1 MLNKGFILEN
11 RYKIDSVVGKGGT
24 SIVYRA
30 LDTKAND
37 AQRAVKEVMKTN
49 GTDAYNARQESLLI
63 KQFYEKDVS
72 NSYFPNIIEIIDNDP
87 DALYIVQDYI
97 DGVTMEKLLK
107 YDPIKP
113 KTLLR
118 YAKDICSVMS
128 FIHKCG
134 FIHSDMKPDNIMV
147 VRNTEDFEN
156 TRQPEKIGRLKFI
169 DFGSV
174 IERREG
180 TFAYTPAYAA
190 PEQFRREELDE
201 KTDIFNIGATCY
213 HMLTG
218 KKPMNVSVNG
228 KLVSSA
234 ERFVF
239 DKNMNAAV
247 VRIIRKCVSD
257 DKAKR
262 YRSCD
267 ELYADLDRAE
277 NHTYVKVTGIIAG
290 LAAVSLAFSGFAG
303 MMAKKG
309 RNEDFNKL
317 LARAENASTY
327 ESRAAAFE
335 DVINADGSYSD
346 AYLKLIELYKSDD
359 VFDEKEAGQIL
370 KLINEN
376 INLMQKDSGYEDVAF
391 ELGILYWYYYFYG
404 SDPAVESSTSGKI
417 TAVKWFREAQTAA
430 FKRREQDK
438 YEIARVYCTI
448 GDFYS
453 QMLKKEN
460 KLLKKD
466 YSADLWNSMNELNEL
481 VETENAGS
489 DLIILETYRTLVNL
503 ENDNMNELA
512 KSDISY
518 AEQAEFLDNI
528 SEKTRSINTDDDSA
542 NSTKEYILSACES
555 IRERIEGSE

>member
-30 LDTKAND
+30 LDMKAND

-63 KQFYEKDVS
+63 KQFYEKDVN
-72 NSYFPNIIEIIDNDP
+72 NSFFPNIIEIIDNDP
-87 DALYIVQDYI
+87 NALYIVQDYI

-107 YDPIKP
+107 YDSFKP

-118 YAKDICSVMS
+118 YAKDICSAMS

-147 VRNTEDFEN
+147 VRNTEDLEN
-156 TRQPEKIGRLKFI
+156 SKHPEKLGRLKFI

-213 HMLTG
+213 YMLTG

-239 DKNMNAAV
+239 DKNMNAAI
-247 VRIIRKCVSD
+247 VRIIRKCVND
-257 DKAKR
+257 DRAKR

-267 ELYADLDRAE
+267 ELYAELDKAE
-277 NHTYVKVTGIIAG
+277 NHTYVKATGIIAG
-290 LAAVSLAFSGFAG
+290 LAAVSLAFSGFSG
-303 MMAKKG
+303 IMARKG
-309 RNEDFNKL
+309 RNENFNKL
-317 LARAENASTY
+317 VAKAENASTY
-327 ESRAAAFE
+327 SEKTSAFE

-346 AYLKLIELYKSDD
+346 AYIKLIELYKTDD

-370 KLINEN
+370 RLINEN
-376 INLMQKDSGYEDVAF
+376 INLLKKDPEYEDVAF

-404 SDPAVESSTSGKI
+404 SDSPDDGGTNGKRSAI
-417 TAVKWFREAQTAA
+417 KWFREAQTAE
-430 FKRREQDK
+430 FRKRDPEK
-438 YEIARVYCTI
+438 FEIAQVYCTI
-448 GDFYS
+448 GEFFTLS
-453 QMLKKEN
+453 RNKEN
-460 KLLKKD
+460 EVINKMEP
-466 YSADLWNSMNELNEL
+466 ADLWKSINDLNKL

-489 DLIILETYRTLVNL
+489 DIIILETYKTILNL
-503 ENDNMNELA
+503 ENTNMKEFA
-512 KSDISY
+512 KAGITF
-518 AEQAEFLDNI
+518 AEQRELIENI
-528 SEKTRSINTDDDSA
+528 REKTEGISA
-542 NSTKEYILSACES
+542 KEGSAAEAKEYILKTYGDVIES
-555 IRERIEGSE
+555 VNGSE

>member
-72 NSYFPNIIEIIDNDP
+72 NSFFPNIIEIIDNDP

-147 VRNTEDFEN
+147 VRNTEDLEN

-239 DKNMNAAV
+239 DKNMNAAI

-257 DKAKR
+257 DKSRR

-277 NHTYVKVTGIIAG
+277 NHTYVKATGIIAG

-404 SDPAVESSTSGKI
+404 SDPAAESSTSGKI

>member
-30 LDTKAND
+30 LDMKAND

-63 KQFYEKDVS
+63 KQFYEKDVN
-72 NSYFPNIIEIIDNDP
+72 NSFFPNIIEIIDNDP
-87 DALYIVQDYI
+87 NALYIVQDYI

-107 YDPIKP
+107 YDSFKP

-118 YAKDICSVMS
+118 YAKDICSAMS

-147 VRNTEDFEN
+147 VRNTEDLEN
-156 TRQPEKIGRLKFI
+156 SKHPEKLGRLKFI

-213 HMLTG
+213 YMLTG

-239 DKNMNAAV
+239 DKNMNAAI
-247 VRIIRKCVSD
+247 VRIIRKCVND
-257 DKAKR
+257 DRAKR

-267 ELYADLDRAE
+267 ELYAELDKAE
-277 NHTYVKVTGIIAG
+277 NHTYVKATGIIAG
-290 LAAVSLAFSGFAG
+290 LAAVSLAFSGFSG
-303 MMAKKG
+303 IMARKG
-309 RNEDFNKL
+309 RNENFNKL
-317 LARAENASTY
+317 VAKAENASTY
-327 ESRAAAFE
+327 SEKTSAFE

-346 AYLKLIELYKSDD
+346 AYIKLIELYKTDD

-370 KLINEN
+370 RLINEN
-376 INLMQKDSGYEDVAF
+376 INLLKKDPEYEDVAF

-404 SDPAVESSTSGKI
+404 SDSPDDGGTNGKRSAI
-417 TAVKWFREAQTAA
+417 KWFREAQTAE
-430 FKRREQDK
+430 FRKRDPEK
-438 YEIARVYCTI
+438 FEIAQVYCTI
-448 GDFYS
+448 GEFYTLS
-453 QMLKKEN
+453 RNKEN
-460 KLLKKD
+460 EIINKMEP
-466 YSADLWNSMNELNEL
+466 ADLWKSINDLNKL

-489 DLIILETYRTLVNL
+489 DIIILETYKTILNL
-503 ENDNMNELA
+503 ENTNMKEFA
-512 KSDISY
+512 KAGITF
-518 AEQAEFLDNI
+518 AEQRELIENI
-528 SEKTRSINTDDDSA
+528 REKTEGISA
-542 NSTKEYILSACES
+542 NEGSAAEAKEYILKIYGDVIES
-555 IRERIEGSE
+555 VNGSE